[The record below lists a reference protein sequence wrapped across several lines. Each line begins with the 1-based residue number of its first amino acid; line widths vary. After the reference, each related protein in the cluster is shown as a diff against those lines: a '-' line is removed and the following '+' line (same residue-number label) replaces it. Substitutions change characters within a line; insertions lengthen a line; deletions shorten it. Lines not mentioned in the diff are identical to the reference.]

1 MTKQYKRKP
10 ACYAPWITS
19 YEYPTGDVVP
29 CCEWNNNMSAIKTKE
44 HMSLKDRF
52 NHPVM
57 QKIKDKLLT
66 SSILPP
72 ECLTCVK
79 MEQNNQLSLR
89 NQFDERVADTERKTD
104 WVFDPKEFNLFHMDY
119 RESNLCNFSCMM
131 CGSNL
136 SSTHAKINGE
146 YGKTGILS
154 NHHKLEAYLDELDNV
169 QIINFLGG
177 EPLLTE
183 SMWVTLREIKSR
195 GLEGQIDISIVTNG
209 SLLHRSNESLIDLLE
224 GFKFVDFAVSLDCI
238 GDQHNYWRQKNTWAQ
253 IEKNCE
259 ILYEWKQSRED
270 VNCAV
275 RTAIGW
281 PNAYAAR
288 DVFDK
293 FKGLDVEM
301 RWNLITFP
309 AGLSVSNFPKEELK
323 KLAEYWKD
331 YPDVAEM
338 FNTTVSRPNIYS
350 IVSEVIK
357 LDRIQEYRDITF
369 EEAFPET
376 SFLYR
381 GVSNNKNNPYLG

>member
-1 MTKQYKRKP
+1 
-10 ACYAPWITS
+10 
-19 YEYPTGDVVP
+19 
-29 CCEWNNNMSAIKTKE
+29 MSAIKTKE

-131 CGSNL
+131 CGSFL
-136 SSTHAKINGE
+136 SSTHAQINGE

-183 SMWVTLREIKSR
+183 SMWVTLKEIKSR
-195 GLEGQIDISIVTNG
+195 GLEGQIDISLVTNG
-209 SLLHRSNESLIDLLE
+209 SLLHRSNES
-224 GFKFVDFAVSLDCI
+224 F
-238 GDQHNYWRQKNTWAQ
+238 
-253 IEKNCE
+253 
-259 ILYEWKQSRED
+259 
-270 VNCAV
+270 
-275 RTAIGW
+275 
-281 PNAYAAR
+281 
-288 DVFDK
+288 
-293 FKGLDVEM
+293 
-301 RWNLITFP
+301 
-309 AGLSVSNFPKEELK
+309 
-323 KLAEYWKD
+323 
-331 YPDVAEM
+331 
-338 FNTTVSRPNIYS
+338 
-350 IVSEVIK
+350 
-357 LDRIQEYRDITF
+357 
-369 EEAFPET
+369 
-376 SFLYR
+376 
-381 GVSNNKNNPYLG
+381 